1 MSKQTRM
8 NNVKTNTYE

>member
-8 NNVKTNTYE
+8 NNVKTNTYK